1 MHNIKDIR
9 KDIDN
14 FKNTIKNRNVDVDFD
29 QILNL
34 DEENRKL
41 IQEKEKLEMEKKSI
55 SKSKDETLFEKSK
68 EISNKI
74 DDLSKNQKN
83 VKDQLDQIL
92 SNIPNLPLN
101 DVPVGKDENS
111 NKEVVKSG
119 KIKEMSFK
127 PKSHYEIGEKLNMLD
142 FDLATKTTGS
152 RFVFVKDKLASL
164 ERAISNFMI
173 DTHVNN
179 NGYTEISPPLM
190 ATDNT
195 MFGTGQLPKFENDQF
210 EIKFDDKND
219 RKFLIPTA
227 EVILTNMVKNQILN
241 LKSLPMRLV
250 ASTPCFRKEAG
261 SYGKDT
267 KGMIRQHQFY
277 KVELVSIVENNKCI
291 EELERMTNCATKIL
305 DDLQLPYRKIIL
317 STGDMGFSAE
327 KTYDIEVWLPSE
339 NKYREISSCS
349 SCGTFQAKRMKA
361 RYKNNNNENE
371 FVGTLNGRLVASTPC
386 FRKEAGSY
394 GKDTKGMIR
403 QHQFYKVELV
413 SIVENNKC
421 IEELERMTNCAT
433 KILDDLQ
440 LPYRKI
446 ILSTGDM
453 GFSAE
458 KTYDIEVWLPSE
470 NKYREISS
478 CSSCGTFQAKR
489 MKARYKNNNNE
500 NEFVGTLNGSGL
512 AVGRT
517 LIAILENYQTED
529 GSIIIPEKLRPYMNN
544 MEKIGIN

>member
-111 NKEVVKSG
+111 NKEVLKSG
-119 KIKEMSFK
+119 EIKEMSFK

-371 FVGTLNGRLVASTPC
+371 FVGTLNG
-386 FRKEAGSY
+386 
-394 GKDTKGMIR
+394 
-403 QHQFYKVELV
+403 
-413 SIVENNKC
+413 
-421 IEELERMTNCAT
+421 
-433 KILDDLQ
+433 
-440 LPYRKI
+440 
-446 ILSTGDM
+446 
-453 GFSAE
+453 
-458 KTYDIEVWLPSE
+458 
-470 NKYREISS
+470 
-478 CSSCGTFQAKR
+478 
-489 MKARYKNNNNE
+489 
-500 NEFVGTLNGSGL
+500 SGL

-529 GSIIIPEKLRPYMNN
+529 GSITIPEKLRPYMNN

>member
-83 VKDQLDQIL
+83 VKDQLEQIL

-119 KIKEMSFK
+119 EIKEMSFK

-371 FVGTLNGRLVASTPC
+371 FVGTLNG
-386 FRKEAGSY
+386 
-394 GKDTKGMIR
+394 
-403 QHQFYKVELV
+403 
-413 SIVENNKC
+413 
-421 IEELERMTNCAT
+421 
-433 KILDDLQ
+433 
-440 LPYRKI
+440 
-446 ILSTGDM
+446 
-453 GFSAE
+453 
-458 KTYDIEVWLPSE
+458 
-470 NKYREISS
+470 
-478 CSSCGTFQAKR
+478 
-489 MKARYKNNNNE
+489 
-500 NEFVGTLNGSGL
+500 SGL

>member
-119 KIKEMSFK
+119 EIKEMSFK

-241 LKSLPMRLV
+241 FKSLPM
-250 ASTPCFRKEAG
+250 
-261 SYGKDT
+261 
-267 KGMIRQHQFY
+267 
-277 KVELVSIVENNKCI
+277 
-291 EELERMTNCATKIL
+291 
-305 DDLQLPYRKIIL
+305 
-317 STGDMGFSAE
+317 
-327 KTYDIEVWLPSE
+327 
-339 NKYREISSCS
+339 
-349 SCGTFQAKRMKA
+349 
-361 RYKNNNNENE
+361 
-371 FVGTLNGRLVASTPC
+371 RLVASTPC